1 MTRPLLIVMAL
12 VAAAGSL
19 LAQVPAFS
27 SKVEAVR
34 IDVLVTENGRPVR
47 GLQAGDFDVLDNGVP
62 QPVDLVSYED
72 IPLNVILAFDMS
84 ESLDQTSLDHL
95 RNAGKMLLDGLKRDD
110 HAALVTFSHVVTQRA
125 PLTSEFDLVRGAL
138 DDAVPSG
145 HTSLVDASFAAMMI
159 GESDVGRSLV
169 IVFSDGID
177 TASWLSAE
185 SVLETAKR
193 CDAVVYGVEVGRSRS
208 GFSRE
213 LTSATGGRLM
223 EIQSTRDLNAT
234 FRAILDE
241 FRERYLISYSP
252 KGVTASGWHR
262 LDVRVKGR
270 NAAVKSRPGYLS
282 GF

>member
-95 RNAGKMLLDGLKRDD
+95 RNAGKTLLDGLKRDD

-169 IVFSDGID
+169 IVFSDGVD

-185 SVLETAKR
+185 SVLETARR
-193 CDAVVYGVEVGRSRS
+193 CDAVVYGVEVGGSRS
-208 GFSRE
+208 GFSRA

-252 KGVTASGWHR
+252 KGVTAAGWHR
-262 LDVRVKGR
+262 LDVRVNGR